1 MEFRNILLIL
11 IIIAMLYLVY
21 KYLARGSFKPTGL
34 TSGKQLQVI
43 SSDTLAPSVG
53 GNSSNFAYS
62 IWFYIDNWN
71 DRFGNTKTLFSRG
84 TDAQPCPSVEFTPI
98 QNNLNVNVTHYGG
111 SDGTGASK
119 TKFTCSVENIP
130 IQRWVNLIVSVYGR
144 SVDVYIDGKLVKT
157 CVMPNVAY
165 VDSTQSVNITP
176 NDGFNGWTSKFK
188 YMPDAINTQDAW
200 NIYQEGYGANVLGN
214 TFGAYSVKVS
224 LLKENNEQSSIQI

>member
-43 SSDTLAPSVG
+43 DPSSIAPSVG

-71 DRFGNTKTLFSRG
+71 DGYGEKKTLFSRG
-84 TDAQPCPSVEFTPI
+84 TDAQPCPSVEFTAI
-98 QNNLNVNVTHYGG
+98 QNNLDVNLTCFG
-111 SDGTGASK
+111 DTTTDK
-119 TKFTCSVENIP
+119 TTFTCSVENIP

-144 SVDVYIDGKLVKT
+144 SVDIYIDGKLVKT

-165 VDSTQSVNITP
+165 VDPNSPVNITP
-176 NDGFNGWTSKFK
+176 GGGFNGWTSKFK
-188 YMPDAINTQDAW
+188 YMPDAINTQEAW